1 MLAAFLLGFG
11 IGGMVVRTIGWSNQN
26 FIRIG
31 VDIMK
36 KKPLSKRIKSWIVR
50 KIINPIKYRNVK
62 WCFDESEC
70 TNKNKNCNKCD
81 YYIDYNK

>member
-1 MLAAFLLGFG
+1 
-11 IGGMVVRTIGWSNQN
+11 
-26 FIRIG
+26 
-31 VDIMK
+31 MK